1 MALDGSP
8 SIVRDVRVLS
18 IGKLVAGQERYY
30 QRQIAKGLDD
40 YYAGRGE
47 APGRWIGAGAATL
60 GLEGRVEEG
69 QLGALIAGRDP
80 RSGEVLRVQGTR
92 VAALDLT
99 FSAPKSISVLFAT
112 APAPVSRTLVECHE
126 EAVGAA
132 LAYLEET
139 AAFVRR
145 GPDSARRFEHA
156 GGLVAAAYRH
166 RMSRALDP
174 QLHTHCVTAN
184 MARGPDGRWTALHHP
199 SLYRAAQTAGYL
211 YQAHLRVRVHERL
224 GLEWGPVRKGA
235 GELAGID
242 RGLLEEFSRRR
253 HDMRRAAAEDGGLG
267 LDTRKRSEKAA
278 IATRERKQYGVETH
292 TWREEVQA
300 RASEHGLDS
309 RWISSLL
316 QAGQRRV
323 ERDRLDRESPRRMR
337 EVDDALAGADG
348 LTEKDNTFDERAVLR
363 AYAQAAGQGATV
375 ARLRARAAEF
385 ANRSDVLATQRGEMT
400 TAELVGVER
409 ALIAAAQ
416 GRAGEGTGRVEK
428 RTLVEALGAC
438 NREISGEQR
447 AAVHATVT
455 SGHGVQVIEALAGT
469 GKTFTA
475 GVLAYVYR
483 RAGYEVL
490 GVAPTG
496 RAVRELTDEARIP
509 SRTLASMVLRVR
521 NGVELP
527 MECVVV
533 LDEAGMAGTRGTA
546 VLLEAAA
553 RAGAK
558 VVAIGDPGQLHSVQA
573 GGWMRAVGRR
583 VGVLKLSE
591 VMRQR
596 DHGERRALGLLH
608 EGVPTGWLA
617 WAREHARVELG
628 GNDATPAQA
637 VEEWAAAVGEH
648 GLQQAVLIAR
658 SNDTR
663 AALNERARQV
673 VRGRGGLGAE
683 RDYGPITVAVGDRVI
698 CRRND
703 REVDVD
709 NGTRGTVRAAHRT
722 KVVIET
728 DGHTIRELPAGYVA
742 RHVEHAYALTGH
754 GMQGGTVEWA
764 GVVATPHE
772 LTRGWSYTALS
783 RARART
789 RLFVLDEGEGWTHHA
804 QARRDEHAPGE
815 RAEKPTTEELVASVA
830 RYMSTRDDEDL
841 AVEQLPA
848 PAAAEAGRAAEFEP
862 ERGAQPTAEEQG
874 AEDAEPGV
882 PVLPTH
888 VELESLTGRLNAL
901 QAQLAS
907 LETPE
912 VARLLATDRRERAL
926 VAHHDEL
933 AERLARLPAPERLR
947 RDPHG
952 VERQGLEQAIAG
964 AQRELAGLRAVRA
977 RLEREA
983 GALAEVLSERVG
995 LRQAVAKV
1003 KDERQHLRDRLI
1015 ERAVAESP
1023 GWARGLLGERPR
1035 KASAR
1040 RVYDH
1045 ALAAVA
1051 GYRLDHGIT
1060 GPEPLGSP
1068 PNDQLARDYQRTVSR
1083 VARARQRLGVI
1094 GGPYTPSPGV
1104 PHRHRLALG
1113 ERRTQALE
1121 ALLDEASRRASG
1133 LTAGGLEQ
1141 RIAAGRAAL
1150 NALDAQAAARA
1161 LRLENQLDEHRQL
1174 ADQQTARARELA
1186 AQAKT
1191 LGWRQRSERHRL
1203 LETAADVRHQV
1214 DHHQADI
1221 ERIEL
1226 ALARLSA
1233 TDRHPDQW
1241 LARHAQTVADGLA
1254 AEAEHDQRRQAD
1266 IDRQATRAALDP
1278 PPHVHDVLGERPT
1291 SGSTVT
1297 QAWQRLAVALE
1308 RHRLRYQIDVA
1319 KHGPLGPSPAG
1330 PTARA
1335 SIAYCRDRERL
1346 AREITRLRHQRGLEP
1361 HPEIPQF
1368 APRRSPG
1375 RGPDPGR

>member
-1 MALDGSP
+1 MLG
-8 SIVRDVRVLS
+8 VLS

-47 APGRWIGAGAATL
+47 APGRWIGAGAASL
-60 GLEGRVEEG
+60 GLGGGVEEG
-69 QLGALIAGRDP
+69 QLGALIAGLDP
-80 RSGEVLRVQGTR
+80 RSGDVLRVQETR

-99 FSAPKSISVLFAT
+99 FSAPKSVSVLFAV
-112 APAPVSRTLVECHE
+112 APAPVSRILVVCHE

-145 GPDSARRFEHA
+145 GPNAARRFEHA

-211 YQAHLRVRVHERL
+211 YQAHLRVRVHDRL

-235 GELAGID
+235 AELAGID
-242 RGLLEEFSRRR
+242 PGLVEEFSRRR
-253 HDMRRAAAEDGGLG
+253 HEMRRAAEEDGGLG
-267 LDTRKRSEKAA
+267 LDTKKRSEKAA

-292 TWREEVQA
+292 TWCEEVQA

-309 RWISSLL
+309 SRISSLL

-323 ERDRLDRESPRRMR
+323 ERERLDRESPRRLR

-348 LTEKDNTFDERAVLR
+348 LTAKDNTFDERAVLR

-385 ANRSDVLATQRGEMT
+385 ATRGDVLATQRGEMT

-416 GRAGEGTGRVEK
+416 GRAGEGTGRVDK

-438 NREISGEQR
+438 EREITGEQR

-483 RAGYEVL
+483 RAGCEVL

-527 MECVVV
+527 SGCVVV
-533 LDEAGMAGTRGTA
+533 LDEAGMAGTRETA

-583 VGVLKLSE
+583 VGALKLSE

-617 WAREHARVELG
+617 WAREHRRVELG

-637 VEEWAAAVGEH
+637 VQEWAAAVGAH

-673 VRGRGGLGAE
+673 VHDRGALGAE
-683 RDYGPITVAVGDRVI
+683 RGYGPITVAVGDRVI

-703 REVDVD
+703 REIDVD
-709 NGTRGTVRAAHRT
+709 NGTRGTVRAVHRT
-722 KVVIET
+722 KIMIET

-764 GVVATPHE
+764 GVVAAPHE

-789 RLFVLDEGEGWTHHA
+789 RLFVLDEGEGWAHHEH
-804 QARRDEHAPGE
+804 ARRDEHAPGE
-815 RAEKPTTEELVASVA
+815 REEKPTAEELVASVA

-848 PAAAEAGRAAEFEP
+848 PAAAQAGRATEIEP
-862 ERGAQPTAEEQG
+862 NRGALPTGEDQG
-874 AEDAEPGV
+874 AEAEPEV
-882 PVLPTH
+882 AMLPTRA
-888 VELESLTGRLNAL
+888 ELESLTGRLKAL
-901 QAQLAS
+901 EAQLAS

-912 VARLLATDRRERAL
+912 AERLQATDRRERAL
-926 VAHHDEL
+926 IAHHDEL
-933 AERLARLPAPERLR
+933 AERLARLPVPRRPR
-947 RDPHG
+947 RDVQA
-952 VERQGLEQAIAG
+952 VERQGIEQAIAG

-977 RLEREA
+977 RLEREV
-983 GALAEVLSERVG
+983 GPLAEVLSERAG
-995 LRQAVAKV
+995 LRQAIAQIH
-1003 KDERQHLRDRLI
+1003 DERQHARDRLI
-1015 ERAVAESP
+1015 ESALAEPP
-1023 GWARGLLGERPR
+1023 GWARGLLGGRPR

-1040 RVYDH
+1040 RVYDQ

-1060 GPEPLGSP
+1060 GPRPLGSAP
-1068 PNDQLARDYQRTVSR
+1068 DDPLARRDYQRTVTR
-1083 VARARQRLGVI
+1083 VQRAQQRLELI
-1094 GGPYTPSPGV
+1094 GGPYTPPPGV
-1104 PHRHRLALG
+1104 PQRYRVALG
-1113 ERRTQALE
+1113 ERRTRTLE
-1121 ALLDEASRRASG
+1121 TLLDGASQRASG

-1141 RIAAGRAAL
+1141 AIAVGRAAL
-1150 NALDAQAAARA
+1150 EALDARAAARA

-1174 ADQQTARARELA
+1174 AEQKTARARELA
-1186 AQAKT
+1186 EQTKT
-1191 LGWRQRSERHRL
+1191 VGWRQRSERQRL
-1203 LETAADVRHQV
+1203 LEAAAELRDQV
-1214 DHHQADI
+1214 DHHQADL

-1226 ALARLSA
+1226 ELARLSA
-1233 TDRHPDQW
+1233 TERHPDQW

-1254 AEAEHDQRRQAD
+1254 AGVEHEQRSQAD
-1266 IDRQATRAALDP
+1266 IDRQAARAALDP
-1278 PPHVHDVLGERPT
+1278 PPHVRDLLGERPT
-1291 SGSTVT
+1291 SGPTAT

-1308 RHRLRYQIDVA
+1308 RHRLQYRINVA
-1319 KHGPLGPSPAG
+1319 KDGPLGPSPAD
-1330 PTARA
+1330 PTVRA
-1335 SIAYCRDRERL
+1335 SVAYRSDRERL

>member
-1 MALDGSP
+1 M
-8 SIVRDVRVLS
+8 
-18 IGKLVAGQERYY
+18 
-30 QRQIAKGLDD
+30 
-40 YYAGRGE
+40 
-47 APGRWIGAGAATL
+47 
-60 GLEGRVEEG
+60 
-69 QLGALIAGRDP
+69 
-80 RSGEVLRVQGTR
+80 
-92 VAALDLT
+92 
-99 FSAPKSISVLFAT
+99 
-112 APAPVSRTLVECHE
+112 
-126 EAVGAA
+126 
-132 LAYLEET
+132 
-139 AAFVRR
+139 
-145 GPDSARRFEHA
+145 
-156 GGLVAAAYRH
+156 
-166 RMSRALDP
+166 
-174 QLHTHCVTAN
+174 
-184 MARGPDGRWTALHHP
+184 
-199 SLYRAAQTAGYL
+199 
-211 YQAHLRVRVHERL
+211 
-224 GLEWGPVRKGA
+224 
-235 GELAGID
+235 
-242 RGLLEEFSRRR
+242 
-253 HDMRRAAAEDGGLG
+253 
-267 LDTRKRSEKAA
+267 
-278 IATRERKQYGVETH
+278 
-292 TWREEVQA
+292 
-300 RASEHGLDS
+300 
-309 RWISSLL
+309 
-316 QAGQRRV
+316 
-323 ERDRLDRESPRRMR
+323 
-337 EVDDALAGADG
+337 
-348 LTEKDNTFDERAVLR
+348 
-363 AYAQAAGQGATV
+363 
-375 ARLRARAAEF
+375 
-385 ANRSDVLATQRGEMT
+385 
-400 TAELVGVER
+400 
-409 ALIAAAQ
+409 
-416 GRAGEGTGRVEK
+416 
-428 RTLVEALGAC
+428 
-438 NREISGEQR
+438 
-447 AAVHATVT
+447 HATVT

-527 MECVVV
+527 RECVVV
-533 LDEAGMAGTRGTA
+533 LDEAGMAGTRETA

-628 GNDATPAQA
+628 ANDATPAQA

-673 VRGRGGLGAE
+673 VRDRGALGAE

-722 KVVIET
+722 KIVIET

-764 GVVATPHE
+764 GVVAAPHE

-789 RLFVLDEGEGWTHHA
+789 RLFVLDEGEGWAHHE

-815 RAEKPTTEELVASVA
+815 REEKPTAEELAASVA

-862 ERGAQPTAEEQG
+862 DRGAQPTGEEQG
-874 AEDAEPGV
+874 AEEAEPEV
-882 PVLPTH
+882 AVLPTLA
-888 VELESLTGRLNAL
+888 ELESLTGRLKAL
-901 QAQLAS
+901 EAQLAS

-912 VARLLATDRRERAL
+912 VERLQATDRRERAL
-926 VAHHDEL
+926 IAHHDEL
-933 AERLARLPAPERLR
+933 GERLARVPVPRRLR
-947 RDPHG
+947 RDAQA

-977 RLEREA
+977 RLEREV
-983 GALAEVLSERVG
+983 GSLAEVLSERAG
-995 LRQAVAKV
+995 LRQAIAKV
-1003 KDERQHLRDRLI
+1003 QDERQHVRDRLI
-1015 ERAVAESP
+1015 ESAVAESP

-1040 RVYDH
+1040 RVYDRRAGRGRRLSPRPRDHRPRAAWLASRRPVGAPRLPAHGH
-1045 ALAAVA
+1045 A
-1051 GYRLDHGIT
+1051 
-1060 GPEPLGSP
+1060 S
-1068 PNDQLARDYQRTVSR
+1068 
-1083 VARARQRLGVI
+1083 RARPAAPRVI

-1104 PHRHRLALG
+1104 PHRYRVALG
-1113 ERRTQALE
+1113 ERRTRALE
-1121 ALLDEASRRASG
+1121 ALLDGASQRASG
-1133 LTAGGLEQ
+1133 LTADGLEQ
-1141 RIAAGRAAL
+1141 AIAAGRAAL
-1150 NALDAQAAARA
+1150 KALDARAAARA
-1161 LRLENQLDEHRQL
+1161 LRLENQLDEHRQR
-1174 ADQQTARARELA
+1174 ADQESTRARELA

-1191 LGWRQRSERHRL
+1191 LGWRQRSERQRL
-1203 LETAADVRHQV
+1203 LEAAAELRDQV
-1214 DHHQADI
+1214 DHHQADL

-1226 ALARLSA
+1226 DLARLRA

-1241 LARHAQTVADGLA
+1241 LARHGQTVADGLA
-1254 AEAEHDQRRQAD
+1254 AEVEHEQCRQAD
-1266 IDRQATRAALDP
+1266 IDRQAARAGLDP
-1278 PPHVHDVLGERPT
+1278 PPHARDLLGERPT
-1291 SGSTVT
+1291 SGPTVT

-1308 RHRLRYQIDVA
+1308 RHRLQHGIDVA
-1319 KHGPLGPSPAG
+1319 KDGPLGPSPAAPRCAPRSPIAAIASGSSGTSRGCAANGASARTQRFQSLRHAGPLAAG
-1330 PTARA
+1330 PTWGGRAMTRPASVAAVPPKEARPTGRRRRGRA
-1335 SIAYCRDRERL
+1335 P
-1346 AREITRLRHQRGLEP
+1346 RLRRPPVLGV
-1361 HPEIPQF
+1361 
-1368 APRRSPG
+1368 RRRP
-1375 RGPDPGR
+1375 

>member
-1 MALDGSP
+1 M
-8 SIVRDVRVLS
+8 VRDVGVLS

-47 APGRWIGAGAATL
+47 APGRWIGAGAASL

-69 QLGALIAGRDP
+69 QLGALIAGLDP
-80 RSGEVLRVQGTR
+80 RSGGELRVQETR

-99 FSAPKSISVLFAT
+99 FSAPKSVSVLFAI
-112 APAPVSRTLVECHE
+112 AAAPVSRTLAECHE
-126 EAVGAA
+126 EAVEAA

-145 GPDSARRFEHA
+145 GPNAARRFEHA
-156 GGLVAAAYRH
+156 GGLVTAAYRH

-211 YQAHLRVRVHERL
+211 YQAHLRVRVYKRL

-235 GELAGID
+235 AELAGID

-253 HDMRRAAAEDGGLG
+253 HEMRRAAEEDDGLG
-267 LDTRKRSEKAA
+267 LDTKKRSEKAA

-292 TWREEVQA
+292 TWREEIQA
-300 RASEHGLDS
+300 RASEHGLD
-309 RWISSLL
+309 RRRISSLL

-323 ERDRLDRESPRRMR
+323 ERERLDRESPRRLR

-385 ANRSDVLATQRGEMT
+385 ANRGDVLATQRGEMT

-416 GRAGEGTGRVEK
+416 GRAGEGTGRVDK

-438 NREISGEQR
+438 NREITGEQR

-527 MECVVV
+527 RECVVV
-533 LDEAGMAGTRGTA
+533 LDEAGMAGTRETA

-628 GNDATPAQA
+628 ANDATPAQA
-637 VEEWAAAVGEH
+637 VEEWAAAVGEY

-673 VRGRGGLGAE
+673 VRDRGALGAE
-683 RDYGPITVAVGDRVI
+683 RDYGPVTVAVGDRVI

-703 REVDVD
+703 RETDVD

-722 KVVIET
+722 KIVIET

-764 GVVATPHE
+764 GVVAAPHE

-789 RLFVLDEGEGWTHHA
+789 RLFVLDEGEGWAHHE

-815 RAEKPTTEELVASVA
+815 REEKPTAEELVASVA

-848 PAAAEAGRAAEFEP
+848 VATVEAGRAAEFEP
-862 ERGAQPTAEEQG
+862 DRGGQPTGDEPGAEE
-874 AEDAEPGV
+874 AESEMT
-882 PVLPTH
+882 VLPTLA
-888 VELESLTGRLNAL
+888 ELESLTGRLKAL
-901 QAQLAS
+901 KAQLAS
-907 LETPE
+907 LETTE
-912 VARLLATDRRERAL
+912 VERLQATDRRERAL
-926 VAHHDEL
+926 IAHHDEL
-933 AERLARLPAPERLR
+933 AERLARVPVPRRLR
-947 RDPHG
+947 RDAQA
-952 VERQGLEQAIAG
+952 VERQGVEKAIAG
-964 AQRELAGLRAVRA
+964 AQRELAGLRGVRA
-977 RLEREA
+977 RLEREV
-983 GALAEVLSERVG
+983 GSLAEVLSERAR
-995 LRQAVAKV
+995 LRQAIAKV
-1003 KDERQHLRDRLI
+1003 QDERKHVRDRLI
-1015 ERAVAESP
+1015 ESAVAELP
-1023 GWARGLLGERPR
+1023 GWARGLLGDRPR

-1040 RVYDH
+1040 RVYDR
-1045 ALAAVA
+1045 ALATVA

-1068 PNDQLARDYQRTVSR
+1068 PDDPLARRDYQRTVVR
-1083 VARARQRLGVI
+1083 VERAQQRLGVS
-1094 GGPYTPSPGV
+1094 GGPYAPSPGV
-1104 PHRHRLALG
+1104 PHRYRVALG
-1113 ERRTQALE
+1113 ERRTGAIE
-1121 ALLDEASRRASG
+1121 ALLDKASQRASG
-1133 LTAGGLEQ
+1133 LTADGLEHA
-1141 RIAAGRAAL
+1141 IAAGQAAL
-1150 NALDAQAAARA
+1150 KALDARAAARA
-1161 LRLENQLDEHRQL
+1161 LQLENQLDEHRQR
-1174 ADQQTARARELA
+1174 ADQESTRARELA

-1191 LGWRQRSERHRL
+1191 LGWRQRSERQRL
-1203 LETAADVRHQV
+1203 LEAAAELRDQV
-1214 DHHQADI
+1214 DHHQADL
-1221 ERIEL
+1221 ERVEL
-1226 ALARLSA
+1226 DLARLRA

-1254 AEAEHDQRRQAD
+1254 AEVEHERCRQAD

-1278 PPHVHDVLGERPT
+1278 PPHVRDLLGERPT
-1291 SGSTVT
+1291 SGPTVT

-1308 RHRLRYQIDVA
+1308 RHRLQYGIDVA
-1319 KHGPLGPSPAG
+1319 KDAPLGPSPAD
-1330 PTARA
+1330 PTVRA
-1335 SIAYCRDRERL
+1335 SVAYRRDRERL

-1368 APRRSPG
+1368 APRRSPD